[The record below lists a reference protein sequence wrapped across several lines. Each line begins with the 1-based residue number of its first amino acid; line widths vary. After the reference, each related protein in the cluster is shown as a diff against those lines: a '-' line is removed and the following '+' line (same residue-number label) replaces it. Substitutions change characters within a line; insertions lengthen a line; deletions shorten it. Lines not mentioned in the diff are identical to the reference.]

1 MLSQAQ
7 RTAILE
13 LSAKGVSKREIAQVL
28 RLSRP
33 TVRKVLREN
42 STNVPEI
49 QRAEKAEPYREQ
61 ILDLL
66 ISCKGNLVRVH
77 EELVAGGA
85 ALSYPAL
92 TAFCR
97 RQGIGQ
103 TPAVPAG
110 QYHFEPG
117 VEMQHDTSP
126 HEVEVGGRKYKAQTA
141 SAVLCYSRMLFF
153 QINPTFQRFDCKVFL
168 TDALRYMGGAPE
180 RVMIDNTHVVVLR
193 GTGREM
199 IPVPEMEAFGERFGF
214 RFVAHERGDANR
226 SARVER
232 PFSFIENN
240 FLAGRTFASWADL
253 NQQARQWCDRVNST
267 YKKHIRGVPRELFA
281 VERMH
286 LKPLPAWIPEVYRL
300 HQRTVDVEGYVS
312 VNSIRYSVPAAWIGH
327 RVEVRET
334 RDKIEIEMDAR
345 HIVTHARAVTPLS
358 QRITLAA
365 HRPPR
370 GEGVK
375 RSDPHPEEKAIVEAA
390 PETALYVAALKQK
403 SRKVVALAL
412 RQLLRLLREYPREPF
427 LAAVQEAARYGLYD
441 LDRLERMILRRVAR
455 DYFLLLD
462 PDTDSHAEE
471 LEQLLK
477 NLKLRRMLGVY
488 DEQLRAAEKAQ
499 ASYSEFV
506 AGLLRAQWHDRQE
519 SALEWRIRRA
529 NLPERWSLE
538 SFPWSRQPGVNRKQM
553 RAFAELDFV
562 AQHENLVLVG
572 PTGVGKTGLASGLL
586 LKALENGHRCQF
598 IRAQDLFDEMYASL
612 ADRSTR
618 RLLNRLA
625 RLDVLLID
633 EFGYLNLKPEQ
644 SNTFFKLMEERY
656 HRHSTIITTNLV
668 YDVWH
673 NFLGNKPMGRRTAEP
688 RAALLPHRDHQWP
701 FATRSP
707 R

>member
-13 LSAKGVSKREIAQVL
+13 LSAKGVSLREIAQVL
-28 RLSRP
+28 RLSRL
-33 TVRKVLREN
+33 TVRKVLRSN
-42 STNVPEI
+42 STSVPEI

-66 ISCKGNLVRVH
+66 TSCKGNLVRVH
-77 EELVAGGA
+77 EELIAGGA

-92 TAFCR
+92 TGFCR

-103 TPAVPAG
+103 TPIVPAG
-110 QYHFEPG
+110 RYHFEPG

-126 HEVEVGGRKYKAQTA
+126 HTVEVGGRKHKAQTA
-141 SAVLCYSRMLFF
+141 SAVLCYSRMLIF
-153 QINPTFQRFDCKVFL
+153 QIHPTFQRFDCKVFL
-168 TDALRYMGGAPE
+168 TEALRYTGGVVE

-199 IPVPEMEAFGERFGF
+199 IPVPEMEAFAERFGF
-214 RFVAHERGDANR
+214 RFVAHQIGDANR

-240 FLAGRTFASWADL
+240 FLAGRTFSSWADL
-253 NQQARQWCDRVNST
+253 NQRARQWCDKVNST
-267 YKKHIRGVPRELFA
+267 YKKHIHAVPRELFA
-281 VERMH
+281 VERLH

-312 VNSIRYSVPAAWIGH
+312 VNSIRYSVPIAWIGH

-358 QRITLAA
+358 QRVTLAA

-462 PDTDSHAEE
+462 PDTDSH
-471 LEQLLK
+471 
-477 NLKLRRMLGVY
+477 
-488 DEQLRAAEKAQ
+488 D
-499 ASYSEFV
+499 
-506 AGLLRAQWHDRQE
+506 
-519 SALEWRIRRA
+519 
-529 NLPERWSLE
+529 
-538 SFPWSRQPGVNRKQM
+538 
-553 RAFAELDFV
+553 
-562 AQHENLVLVG
+562 
-572 PTGVGKTGLASGLL
+572 
-586 LKALENGHRCQF
+586 
-598 IRAQDLFDEMYASL
+598 
-612 ADRSTR
+612 
-618 RLLNRLA
+618 
-625 RLDVLLID
+625 
-633 EFGYLNLKPEQ
+633 
-644 SNTFFKLMEERY
+644 
-656 HRHSTIITTNLV
+656 
-668 YDVWH
+668 
-673 NFLGNKPMGRRTAEP
+673 
-688 RAALLPHRDHQWP
+688 
-701 FATRSP
+701 
-707 R
+707 